1 MQSANQKGAQDLRLM
16 TAGIGVVLLIF
27 HTYYYCYA
35 AFAHWH
41 LTAPFVDKL
50 AANLAHAGLFRHR
63 AVSKLTAWFF
73 LALGLIGKP
82 ASSSQWT
89 RKDLIKRLL
98 IGLACYLG
106 SDVVFSLT
114 AVPTLVATLYMLVAG
129 TGLYLLYECSGM
141 LIGKL
146 SFSFGQDIF
155 NRQKEQF
162 PQQEKAIQG
171 PYTLHL
177 NGKYRYQNKVRDS
190 VINLEI
196 VRGTMIAGLPGCG
209 KTRHLFRPLIQQ
221 SIIDKGMTML
231 VYDFKYPNLTNLTYN
246 TLERC
251 KARLKHP
258 PFFFSINFDELEYS
272 HRCNVLEPWT
282 MTDIA
287 DAAESARTILY
298 ATNKQWIGKQGDFWV
313 ESAVAFVTAT
323 IWFLRKYDNGRF
335 CTLPHVIEIFQTDF
349 YKLFSALRSH
359 EELETRVGPLASA
372 LENNSMPQLQG
383 QVDSARIALAG
394 LSSPQVYY
402 VLSASDFTLDI
413 NNPKAP
419 KIVCLGS
426 NPQKQFVYGA
436 VISLYITR
444 LFRMINK
451 PGQLPCHIALDEFAS
466 LSPYGIHLTLAQAR
480 ENRVAVTIGIQDL
493 SQLRMEY
500 GRDTA
505 EAIFNLP
512 SNLICGQVS
521 GDTARLVSERI
532 GKIQQEQNTTST
544 NSRDTST
551 SESYRLDPAVPASK
565 ISTLSAGEFVGITAD
580 TPDEPILLKAF
591 HSRIPVDN
599 KAIAKEEACFKPRRK
614 IRTVDERTV
623 QDIFLRIKREAREL
637 VDAQLAA
644 MRKDPKLKHLIIT
657 PKRP

>member
-27 HTYYYCYA
+27 HLYYYCYA
-35 AFAHWH
+35 AFSQWH
-41 LTAPFVDKL
+41 LTAPIVDRI
-50 AANLAHAGLFRHR
+50 AANMAHKGLFRHR
-63 AVSKLTAWFF
+63 AVSKLAAWFF
-73 LALGLIGKP
+73 LALSLIGKS
-82 ASSSQWT
+82 ASASILTTKGLTS
-89 RKDLIKRLL
+89 RFIL
-98 IGLACYLG
+98 GLACYLG
-106 SDVVFSLT
+106 SDVVLALT
-114 AVPTLVATLYMLVAG
+114 AVPTLLATVYIG
-129 TGLYLLYECSGM
+129 ITGIGLYLMYECSGL
-141 LIGKL
+141 LISKL
-146 SFSFGQDIF
+146 SLSFGQDVF

-162 PQQEKAIQG
+162 PQQEKAVHG
-171 PYTLHL
+171 PYTLQL
-177 NGKYRYQNKVRDS
+177 KGKYRYQNRVRES

-221 SIIDKGMTML
+221 SIAKGMTML
-231 VYDFKYPNLTNLTYN
+231 VYDFKYPNLTNLTYD

-251 KARLKHP
+251 KSRLKHP

-282 MTDIA
+282 MTDIS

-298 ATNKQWIGKQGDFWV
+298 ATNKQMIGKQGDFWV

-323 IWFLRKYDNGRF
+323 MWFLRRYENGRY
-335 CTLPHVIEIFQTDF
+335 CSLPHAVELSQTDF
-349 YKLFSALRSH
+349 YKLFSILRSY
-359 EELETRVGPLASA
+359 EELQSWIGPFASA

-419 KIVCLGS
+419 KIVCIGS

-444 LFRMINK
+444 LFRMVNK
-451 PGQLPCHIALDEFAS
+451 PGQLPCHIPIDEFPS

-480 ENRVAVTIGIQDL
+480 ENRVAVTLGIQDI

-521 GDTARLVSERI
+521 GDSARLVSERI
-532 GKIQQEQNTTST
+532 GKIQQEQNTLST

-551 SESYRLDPAVPASK
+551 SESYRLDPAVPPSK
-565 ISTLSAGEFVGITAD
+565 ISTLSAGEFVGITSD
-580 TPDEPILLKAF
+580 TPDQPILLKAF
-591 HSRIPVDN
+591 HSHIPVDN
-599 KAIAKEEACFKPRRK
+599 KAIAKEEAGFKPRRK
-614 IRTVDERTV
+614 IRTVDQQTV
-623 QDIFLRIKREAREL
+623 LDNFVRIKREVREL

-644 MRKDPKLKHLIIT
+644 MRKDPNLKHLIIT